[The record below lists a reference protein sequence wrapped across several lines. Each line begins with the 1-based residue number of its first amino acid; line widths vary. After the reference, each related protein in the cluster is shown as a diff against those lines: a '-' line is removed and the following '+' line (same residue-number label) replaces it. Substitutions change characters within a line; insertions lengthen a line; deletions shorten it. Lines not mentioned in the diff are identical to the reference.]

1 MEENLRLVFP
11 ARRIFTP
18 KKDGEIGGKICAER
32 FQDVGLNNIGN
43 EK

>member
-18 KKDGEIGGKICAER
+18 KKAGEIGGKTCVEH
-32 FQDVGLNNIGN
+32 FQGVGLNNIGN